1 MPYILLAGLVA
12 YLVLARRSGWTPS
25 REHPLPPL
33 PSWPRG
39 PQGPGPQGPM
49 PQPMPPPWLQPPQAP
64 APPPPGCMSQQWH
77 LPQQREIPA
86 EVTERAKQLL
96 VSSLPL
102 GAQTVEQIG
111 SQVWRFQVETHGA
124 NEMNPKP
131 HRGVGVR
138 LCV

>member
-1 MPYILLAGLVA
+1 MPYFLIAALITYLALS
-12 YLVLARRSGWTPS
+12 RRGGGHGWTLPK
-25 REHPLPPL
+25 LPPL
-33 PSWPRG
+33 PRFWPSG
-39 PQGPGPQGPM
+39 PRVPSPQW
-49 PQPMPPPWLQPPQAP
+49 PQALSAP
-64 APPPPGCMSQQWH
+64 APPPGCASQQWY

-96 VSSLPL
+96 ASALPL

-111 SQVWRFQVETHGA
+111 NQMWRFQVETHGA
-124 NEMNPKP
+124 NEMNPNP